1 MLENLKLSKWVFLGN
16 LSWTLGGL
24 VAQNAREMVIMC
36 SLSIDDKRVQFRFK
50 INEMFKSKIGLEQE
64 INKTKRVKTL

>member
-1 MLENLKLSKWVFLGN
+1 MIENLKLSKWVFLGN

-36 SLSIDDKRVQFRFK
+36 SLSIDDKRVQFRFQ